1 MALVNTEKANENL
14 DKFTTN
20 IRKTALL
27 TKDVSNGL
35 IGINSSFNEMYRDI
49 PDLIDIGVMTIESLS
64 LKDRIDMLLTFVKKS
79 LGTINGVSL
88 WEKIKSKDAEFLST
102 NLSMIVPGNKYID
115 KIQYAYGQNPDG
127 QIYVHE
133 KQLKAMWLLVH
144 ALIHNSFK
152 YVILSGESEL
162 SDTLM
167 SRNAIEFWGLDLSK

>member
-1 MALVNTEKANENL
+1 MALVNIEKANENL

-64 LKDRIDMLLTFVKKS
+64 LKDRIDMLLTFVEKS

-88 WEKIKSKDAEFLST
+88 WEKLSRKMLNFFL
-102 NLSMIVPGNKYID
+102 
-115 KIQYAYGQNPDG
+115 
-127 QIYVHE
+127 QI
-133 KQLKAMWLLVH
+133 
-144 ALIHNSFK
+144 F
-152 YVILSGESEL
+152 
-162 SDTLM
+162 
-167 SRNAIEFWGLDLSK
+167 R